1 MAKQSNQKAK
11 LLYLQKFLME
21 DTDAEHGITIAEL
34 TEKLAAVGI
43 AAERKSLY
51 DDIEVLRSI
60 GMNIETIRG
69 RANSYKLVSRTLA
82 PQDVVKAGK
91 ALKETGT
98 VGADGIIA
106 LLCSLLSKYDA
117 ETVKAALA
125 AVPKKAK
132 AAAAAKAEPPA
143 EPEAA
148 KPAEPVNMQDAETV
162 ELKCAAEL
170 QDDVMAYFGA
180 TAQVVKTKG
189 SNVVISGQAVCGE
202 AFYLQLIRWG
212 SGVKLSAPSERRKEF
227 VKYCKKI
234 ISQYK

>member
-21 DTDAEHGITIAEL
+21 ETDAAHGITIAEL
-34 TEKLAAVGI
+34 VDKLAAVGI

-51 DDIEVLRSI
+51 DDVEVLR
-60 GMNIETIRG
+60 GMGLDIETIRE
-69 RANSYKLVSRTLA
+69 RANSYKLVSRVLK

-98 VGADGIIA
+98 AGANGIIEA
-106 LLCSLLSKYDA
+106 LCSLLSKYDA
-117 ETVKAALA
+117 EAVKAELA
-125 AVPKKAK
+125 AKPKRAAKTTK
-132 AAAAAKAEPPA
+132 AAASEPTQAAPVNT
-143 EPEAA
+143 EAA
-148 KPAEPVNMQDAETV
+148 EAV

-170 QDDVMAYFGA
+170 KDAVMAYLGA
-180 TAQVVKTKG
+180 SAQIVKEKG
-189 SNVVISGQAVCGE
+189 SNVTIGGQAVCDE
-202 AFYLQLIRWG
+202 AFYMQLIKWG
-212 SGVKLSAPSERRKEF
+212 SGVKLMEPASHRKEF

>member
-1 MAKQSNQKAK
+1 MAKQGNQKAK

-34 TEKLAAVGI
+34 TEKLVAVGI

-60 GMNIETIRG
+60 GMDIETIRG
-69 RANSYKLVSRTLA
+69 RANSYKLVSRTLT
-82 PQDVVKAGK
+82 PLDVVKVGK

-98 VGADGIIA
+98 AGADGIIA

-117 ETVKAALA
+117 EAVKTAMT
-125 AVPKKAK
+125 AVPKKVK
-132 AAAAAKAEPPA
+132 AAEVNKTELPT
-143 EPEAA
+143 ELKAA
-148 KPAEPVNMQDAETV
+148 KPAESV

-170 QDDVMAYFGA
+170 QDSVMAYLGK
-180 TAQVVKTKG
+180 TAQVVKSKG
-189 SNVVISGQAVCGE
+189 SNVVINGQAVCDE
-202 AFYLQLIRWG
+202 AFYVQLIRWG
-212 SGVKLSAPSERRKEF
+212 SDVKLSAPSDRRKEF